1 MRACTTIWCVGVAA
15 SLALCG
21 QAAPQS
27 RLAATGPAGSV
38 NSLDNMAAPTTPPPL
53 GGVQPGGPTPVPD
66 PGVGGARIAP
76 PGAREPRGNPLWA
89 IPLKSMTYTRDR
101 PLFTPSRR
109 PPAPPVAYVEP
120 ARPAPVAKPAEPE
133 RPRLVLIGLVSGEKD
148 KIAIFVD
155 ETTREVIRLR
165 QDQGY
170 SGWILRSVQGRET
183 TLEKLPFTV
192 ILALPSPGDESRPAA
207 PIGVPAGTIPIPG
220 DQL

>member
-1 MRACTTIWCVGVAA
+1 MRTRPAIWCVGIVA
-15 SLALCG
+15 SVALCG

-27 RLAATGPAGSV
+27 RLAVTVPTGNV
-38 NSLDNMAAPTTPPPL
+38 NSLDNLVTPSTPPPS
-53 GGVQPGGPTPVPD
+53 GGVLPGGPTPMPD
-66 PGVGGARIAP
+66 PGLGGTRMAP

-89 IPLKSMTYTRDR
+89 IPLKSMSFTRDR

-120 ARPAPVAKPAEPE
+120 ARPASIAKPAEPE
-133 RPRLVLIGLVSGEKD
+133 RPRLSLIGVVVGAKD

-165 QDQGY
+165 QDQGHD
-170 SGWILRSVQGRET
+170 GWILRSVQGRET
-183 TLEKLPFTV
+183 TLEKSPLTV
-192 ILALPSPGDESRPAA
+192 ILALPAPGDEPRPAA
-207 PIGVPAGTIPIPG
+207 PFARPNGIIPIPG